1 MLVLSSRK
9 WKIKL
14 NREDIEFLYIK
25 GKVKLVSKASLW
37 KSNEES
43 LDKRS

>member
-1 MLVLSSRK
+1 MVLSSRK
-9 WKIKL
+9 WKVKL
-14 NREDIEFLYIK
+14 NGEDMEFLYIK
-25 GKVKLVSKASLW
+25 GKVELVSKASLW

>member
-1 MLVLSSRK
+1 LVLSSQK
-9 WKIKL
+9 WKITL
-14 NREDIEFLYIK
+14 NKEDMGFLYIK

-37 KSNEES
+37 NSNEES